1 MPRGGA
7 RVGAGRPAG
16 TGPHREPT
24 ISMRVPLSLVP
35 EVSSLLAANID
46 QCDHG
51 SQPRLPSL
59 SACYD
64 AWTVPS
70 VGQVSIAGPVSAR
83 TALESLDARGVK
95 AAVVHLDPWYR
106 DKNARGRTDV
116 LTEMLPLLHL
126 AARVGQHVFVWGWPE
141 AVARLVDHIP
151 KPLTLDTWLT
161 WSYKNAPSR
170 SRGWRPAQQSCLH
183 LRCPSAPLYPEHFY
197 SNDDRA
203 RAAENRLEFK
213 PSPRSVIES
222 ALLVGWVK
230 RSEQTGYRAQK
241 PVEVIETL
249 LRMTTV
255 PGDLVVD
262 PTCGSGTTGVAAV
275 KLGCSAMLSDRASLA
290 VGTTRTR
297 LAANIHKAPNDST
310 RNEKVV

>member
-7 RVGAGRPAG
+7 RVGAGRPPG

-35 EVSSLLAANID
+35 EVSSLLSVNINQSAN
-46 QCDHG
+46 G
-51 SQPRLPSL
+51 SQPRLSSL
-59 SACYD
+59 TACFNGW
-64 AWTVPS
+64 AAPPA
-70 VGQVSIAGPVSAR
+70 GRVSIAGPVSAR
-83 TALESLDARGVK
+83 TALESLNARGVK

-151 KPLTLDTWLT
+151 KPLALDTWLT

-183 LRCPSAPLYPEHFY
+183 LRCPSALLYPEHFY

-262 PTCGSGTTGVAAV
+262 PTCGSGTTGAAAV
-275 KLGCSAMLSDRASLA
+275 KLGCCAMLSDRTALA
-290 VGTTRTR
+290 LRTTRRR
-297 LAANIHKAPNDST
+297 LAPFIDVAAQNRVD
-310 RNEKVV
+310 